1 MENVYTL
8 LGVTLGNLLGGA
20 LQKIWKNTWGL
31 HKFHDFFFGG
41 RPYVF
46 KIW

>member
-20 LQKIWKNTWGL
+20 LQKIWKI
-31 HKFHDFFFGG
+31 FGAYIFSTISFLG
-41 RPYVF
+41 APMCF
-46 KIW
+46 